1 MRRKNIISDEKKI
14 NESNFYRDKKLFKT
28 DDINVNK
35 ILVSKKEP
43 YGKKKAHLDTLL
55 DKMILM
61 TLNHY
66 V

>member
-1 MRRKNIISDEKKI
+1 MKRKNIISYHKKI

-43 YGKKKAHLDTLL
+43 YGKKKL
-55 DKMILM
+55 I
-61 TLNHY
+61 
-66 V
+66 

>member
-1 MRRKNIISDEKKI
+1 MRRKNIISDDKKI

-43 YGKKKAHLDTLL
+43 YGKKKAHLDILL